1 MHINMSGKP
10 FILLCILALGAC
22 AGGGETGT
30 GLDGGGGGTTTP
42 ADITVGTITGFGSV
56 FVNGIEFET
65 ADSTFSLDGMSG
77 DENSLAVGMVVTV
90 EGSVNADGLT
100 GTAEHIE
107 FKDELEGVVLAND
120 INNGGTL
127 NIMGQTVVVDTQTT
141 FESSVTGIGSV
152 DLIQPGNIV
161 EVSGYSSGSG
171 TIYATRVEVKQDA
184 LQQDGEMELKGV
196 VADLTATTFTIGALT
211 IDYSMAQLENLPDG
225 QLSNGLYVEVKSSY
239 AITGNTLIAGTI
251 KMEDGGE
258 KIIKGEEG
266 ADGELEGVV
275 TGIES
280 SQEFFLNGQPIL
292 ISDATK
298 FESGTAATIAVGVKL
313 EAEGTFNANGK
324 LVAVSIKFRAVGDIQ
339 MEGFVDSV
347 DLNNRTL
354 TVFGQAITINSL
366 TSLEDERDMNPVRYF
381 NLENISATDYVQVH
395 TYHDANGNLIA
406 TKLVRNDAEGDT
418 VLLKGSVDEV
428 NGTQIVIAGVTVD
441 ISALTSLSV
450 QVGDALEVTGTFSN
464 GILTADI
471 AEASNQRANSNAVG
485 EG

>member
-30 GLDGGGGGTTTP
+30 GLDDGGTTTP
-42 ADITVGTITGFGSV
+42 ADITAGTITGFGSV

-65 ADSTFSLDGMSG
+65 ANSTFSLDGISG
-77 DENSLAVGMVVTV
+77 DENSLAIGMVITV
-90 EGSVNADGLT
+90 EGPVNADGLT

-120 INNGGTL
+120 VNNGGTL

-141 FESSVTGIGSV
+141 FESSVTGIGSI

-184 LQQDGEMELKGV
+184 LQQDGEMELKGI
-196 VADLTATTFTIGALT
+196 VADLTDTTFTIGALT

-225 QLSNGLYVEVKSSY
+225 QLSNGLYVEVKSSQT
-239 AITGNTLIAGTI
+239 ITANTLIASTI

-266 ADGELEGVV
+266 ADGELEGIV

-292 ISDATK
+292 ITDETK
-298 FESGTAATIAVGVKL
+298 FENGTAATIAVGVKL

-347 DLNNRTL
+347 DLNNKTL

-381 NLENISATDYVQVH
+381 NLEKISATDFVQIH
-395 TYHDANGNLIA
+395 AYHDTNGNLIA

-428 NGTQIVIAGVTVD
+428 NATQIVIAGVTVD
-441 ISALTSLSV
+441 ISALSSLSV
-450 QVGDALEVTGTFSN
+450 KVGDALEVTGTFSN
-464 GILTADI
+464 GILTADK
-471 AEASNQRANSNAVG
+471 AEASNRQANSNAVG
-485 EG
+485 EGQ